1 MRNVIYYI
9 QDMSQLGT
17 ANDNQI
23 LNIGQLLANA
33 YTDDKVLFLRK
44 IKVDSAEYFKKLIT
58 DQLKPAIPRLVFT
71 NIGMLQQPQ
80 FALNAGRFLVDY
92 TIDNTVVLYW
102 PYFVKD
108 RNTLSW
114 DDTYINSIKFENTV
128 SLERMDT

>member
-17 ANDNQI
+17 VNDNQV
-23 LNIGQLLANA
+23 LNIGQILSNA
-33 YTDDKVLFLRK
+33 YIGDKAMFLRK
-44 IKVDSAEYFKKLIT
+44 IRVDSAEYFKKLIT
-58 DQLKPAIPRLVFT
+58 SQLKPAIPRLVFT
-71 NIGMLQQPQ
+71 NIGMLQEPQ
-80 FALNAGRFLVDY
+80 FALNAARFLVDY

-108 RNTLSW
+108 GNTLSW
-114 DDTYINSIKFENTV
+114 NDTYKNSIKFENTV